1 MHELMGAFLFFFLLP
16 PPLFLL
22 KFVGGLG
29 GEPLLQGANKK
40 CRLQTKVQLVTSRDQ
55 FFK

>member
-1 MHELMGAFLFFFLLP
+1 MGAFLFFFLLP